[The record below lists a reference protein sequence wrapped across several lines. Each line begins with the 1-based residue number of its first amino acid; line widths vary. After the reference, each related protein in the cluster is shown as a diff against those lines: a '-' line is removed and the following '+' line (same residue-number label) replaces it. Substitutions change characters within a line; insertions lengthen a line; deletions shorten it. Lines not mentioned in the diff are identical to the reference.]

1 MKVMASNNIISL
13 KHVYFTYPNSKR
25 PALSDINLDI
35 KRGSWTSI
43 IGHNGSGKSTIT
55 RLINGL
61 LLPDEN
67 QNTYIVVDNQE
78 LSDDTVWNIRDK
90 VGIVFQNPDNQF
102 VGATVADDVAF
113 GLENRGI
120 EHNEMKTRVV
130 KALEEVGMTEYA
142 TAEPS
147 NLSGGQKQRVA
158 IAGILAIRPKV
169 IILDEATAMLDP
181 NGRESILRLVKHMK
195 ERDNLT
201 VISITHDVNESIEL
215 ADNVVVVND
224 GKILATGDP
233 IKVFE
238 NQAMINEIGLE
249 EPFIFELKNKLIK
262 AGINIP
268 LEIDT
273 EEKLVNY
280 LCQLNST
287 M

>member
-1 MKVMASNNIISL
+1 MASNNIISL

>member
-1 MKVMASNNIISL
+1 MASNNIISL

-25 PALSDINLDI
+25 SALSDINLDI

-67 QNTYIVVDNQE
+67 KNTHIMVDNQE
-78 LSDDTVWNIRDK
+78 LSDDTVWSIRDK

-130 KALEEVGMTEYA
+130 KSLEEVGMTEYA

-238 NQAMINEIGLE
+238 NQAMINKIGLE